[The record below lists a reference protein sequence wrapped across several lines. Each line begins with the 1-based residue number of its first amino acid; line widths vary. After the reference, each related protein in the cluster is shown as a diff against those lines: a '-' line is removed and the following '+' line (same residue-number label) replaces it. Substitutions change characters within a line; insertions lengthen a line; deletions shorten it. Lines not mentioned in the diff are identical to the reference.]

1 MEDTKLKDILNYEFL
16 SDLSISDD
24 GKKLFYKKTRPNYK
38 ENKYDTNIFIYDLKT
53 SENYKATDDDKATIF
68 TFNED
73 SNLIYKKSST
83 DEEDVFFVKEGSGVG
98 RKFFSINK
106 DVQSIKFLKDNLYLV
121 KSSEKKTKEE
131 KDRKKENSYFK
142 EIDKLPF
149 YLNGSGFVEEEKSS
163 YYLYDKAQ
171 DELKLITNSTDEN
184 KLYFCDINKNLDKI
198 LFLKEN
204 STSNKV
210 MDLREDLILYDLKT
224 NSEKTLI
231 ANEFSFFTAKFIE
244 DEIIFVATDMK
255 KGGINEDCFI
265 YKANFDGA
273 YEMISPSD
281 FDMSFGNSIGTD
293 SRFGGAKTFDA
304 SNNRL
309 YFVVTHFENSVLY
322 SMDLKGNLRKEI
334 EDEVE
339 DFAVNGDDIYYLSMG
354 ADTLAELKKKGCE
367 KPLVENKVATN
378 VCKIE
383 SFDFKS
389 NNDTLKG
396 YVVLPRDFDINKKYP
411 TLLSVHGGPKTEFSD
426 IFHHEHQMFANDGYI
441 IIYTNPHGSSGRGV
455 EFSDIRGKYGSIDYD
470 DLMRFT
476 DLAIEKY
483 PQIDTNKMGVYGGSY
498 GGFMTNWIIG
508 HTNRFKAACSQ
519 RSISNWT
526 SFYGVSDIGYYFAND
541 QTAGDIWDNLEKMWD
556 QSPIKYAKNVKTPTL
571 FIHSDEDYRCPLEQG
586 LQMYTRIKLNG
597 IDTKMYLFHGE
608 NHELSR
614 SGKPKGR
621 IKRLE
626 EIKAWFDKYLKDE
639 H

>member
-98 RKFFSINK
+98 RKFFSIKK
-106 DVQSIKFLKDNLYLV
+106 DVQSIKFLKDNLYLI
-121 KSSEKKTKEE
+121 KASEKKTKEE

-149 YLNGSGFVEEEKSS
+149 YLNGSGFIGEEKSS

-265 YKANFDGA
+265 YKINFDGA

-281 FDMSFGNSIGTD
+281 FDMSFGNSLGTD
-293 SRFGGAKTFDA
+293 SRFVGAKTFDVY
-304 SNNRL
+304 NDRL
-309 YFVVTHFENSVLY
+309 YFVVTNFENAPLY
-322 SMDLKGNLRKEI
+322 SIDLKGNLRKEI
-334 EDEVE
+334 ENEVE

-367 KPLVENKVATN
+367 KPLVENKIKAN

-383 SFDFKS
+383 TFDFKS

-396 YVVLPRDFDINKKYP
+396 YVVLPRDFDKSKKYP
-411 TLLSVHGGPKTEFSD
+411 ILLSVHGGPKTEFSD

-470 DLMRFT
+470 DLMKFT

-483 PQIDTNKMGVYGGSY
+483 PQIDTKKMGVYGGSY

-508 HTNRFKAACSQ
+508 HTNRFKAACAQ

-556 QSPIKYAKNVKTPTL
+556 QSPIKYAKNVNTPTL

-597 IDTKMYLFHGE
+597 VDTKMCIFHGE

>member
-1 MEDTKLKDILNYEFL
+1 MEDTKLKDILKYEFL

-24 GKKLFYKKTRPNYK
+24 GKKLFHKKTRPNYK
-38 ENKYDTNIFIYDLKT
+38 ENKYDTNIFIYDLNT
-53 SENYKATDDDKATIF
+53 CENYKATDDDKASIF
-68 TFNED
+68 TFNQD
-73 SNLIYKKSST
+73 SNLVYKKSSN
-83 DEEDVFFVKEGSGVG
+83 DEEDIFFVKEGSGVG
-98 RKFFSINK
+98 KKFFSIKK
-106 DVQSIKFLKDNLYLV
+106 DVQSIKFLKDDLYLV
-121 KSSEKKTKEE
+121 KASDKKTKEE
-131 KDRKKENSYFK
+131 KDNEEELSYFK

-149 YLNGSGFVEEEKSS
+149 YLNGAGFIKEENSS
-163 YYLYDKAQ
+163 YYLYNNVNDK
-171 DELKLITNSTDEN
+171 LTLITESTDEN
-184 KLYFCDINKNLDKI
+184 KLYLCDINSNLDKI

-265 YKANFDGA
+265 YKINFDGE
-273 YEMISPSD
+273 YEMISPRD
-281 FDMSFGNSIGTD
+281 FDMSFGNSLGTD
-293 SRFGGAKTFDA
+293 SRFGGAKTFDV

-309 YFVVTHFENSVLY
+309 YFVVTEFENAPLY
-322 SMDLKGNLRKEI
+322 SIDLKGNLRKEI
-334 EDEVE
+334 EDDVE
-339 DFAVNGDDIYYLSMG
+339 DFVVSKDDIYYLSMG
-354 ADTLAELKKKGCE
+354 SRSLSELQKKGSE
-367 KPLVENKVATN
+367 KPLVENKVKTN

-383 SFDFKS
+383 TFDFES

-396 YVVLPRDFDINKKYP
+396 YVVLPKDFDKNKKYP

-426 IFHHEHQMFANDGYI
+426 IFHHEHQMFANNGYI

-455 EFSDIRGKYGSIDYD
+455 VFSDIRGKYGSIDYD
-470 DLMRFT
+470 DLMTFT

-483 PQIDTNKMGVYGGSY
+483 PQIDSNKMGVYGGSY

-541 QTAGDIWDNLEKMWD
+541 QTAGDIWDNLESMWD
-556 QSPIKYAKNVKTPTL
+556 QSPIKYAKNVNTPTL

-597 IDTKMYLFHGE
+597 VDTKMCLFHGE

-639 H
+639 N

>member
-16 SDLSISDD
+16 SDLSITDD

-98 RKFFSINK
+98 RKFFSIKK
-106 DVQSIKFLKDNLYLV
+106 DVQSIKFLKDNLYLI
-121 KSSEKKTKEE
+121 KASEKKTKEE

-149 YLNGSGFVEEEKSS
+149 YLNGAGFIEEEKSS
-163 YYLYDKAQ
+163 YYIYNIAN
-171 DELKLITNSTDEN
+171 DELKLITESTYEN

-198 LFLKEN
+198 LFLREN
-204 STSNKV
+204 STPNKV
-210 MDLREDLILYDLKT
+210 MDLREDLILFDLKT
-224 NSEKTLI
+224 NSEKTLV

-265 YKANFDGA
+265 YKINFDGA
-273 YEMISPSD
+273 YEIISPSD
-281 FDMSFGNSIGTD
+281 FDMSFGNSLGTD
-293 SRFGGAKTFDA
+293 SRFGGAKTFDV

-309 YFVVTHFENSVLY
+309 YFVVTHFENSLLY
-322 SMDLKGNLRKEI
+322 SIDLRGNLRKEI

-367 KPLVENKVATN
+367 KPLVENKIKTN

-383 SFDFKS
+383 TFDFKS

-426 IFHHEHQMFANDGYI
+426 ILHHEHQMFANDGYI

-455 EFSDIRGKYGSIDYD
+455 EFSDIRGKYGDIDYD
-470 DLMRFT
+470 DLMTFT

-508 HTNRFKAACSQ
+508 HTNRFKAACAQ

-597 IDTKMYLFHGE
+597 VDTKMYLFHGE

-639 H
+639 N

>member
-98 RKFFSINK
+98 RKFFSIKK
-106 DVQSIKFLKDNLYLV
+106 DVQSIKFLKDNLYLI
-121 KSSEKKTKEE
+121 KASEKKTKEE

-149 YLNGSGFVEEEKSS
+149 YLNGSGFIGEEKSS

-265 YKANFDGA
+265 YKINFDGA

-281 FDMSFGNSIGTD
+281 FDMSFGNSLGTD
-293 SRFGGAKTFDA
+293 SRFVGAKTFDVY
-304 SNNRL
+304 NDRL
-309 YFVVTHFENSVLY
+309 YFVVTNFENAPLY
-322 SMDLKGNLRKEI
+322 SIDLKGNLRKEI
-334 EDEVE
+334 ENEVE

-367 KPLVENKVATN
+367 KPLVENKIKAN

-383 SFDFKS
+383 TFDFKS

-470 DLMRFT
+470 DLMKFT

-483 PQIDTNKMGVYGGSY
+483 PQIDTKKMGVYGGSY

-508 HTNRFKAACSQ
+508 HTNRFKAACAQ

-597 IDTKMYLFHGE
+597 VDTKMCIFHGE

>member
-53 SENYKATDDDKATIF
+53 SENYKATDYDKATIF

-73 SNLIYKKSST
+73 SNLIYMKSST

-98 RKFFSINK
+98 RKFFSIKK
-106 DVQSIKFLKDNLYLV
+106 DVQSIAFLKDNLYLV
-121 KSSEKKTKEE
+121 KASEKKTKEE
-131 KDRKKENSYFK
+131 KDRKNENSYFK

-149 YLNGSGFVEEEKSS
+149 YMNGAGFIEEEKSS
-163 YYLYDKAQ
+163 YYIYNIDNDK
-171 DELKLITNSTDEN
+171 LKLITESTDEN
-184 KLYFCDINKNLDKI
+184 KLYFCDINKSLDKI

-210 MDLREDLILYDLKT
+210 MDLREDLILYDLKN
-224 NSEKTLI
+224 NSEKTLV

-244 DEIIFVATDMK
+244 DEIIFVATNMK

-293 SRFGGAKTFDA
+293 SRFGGSKTFDVY
-304 SNNRL
+304 NDRL
-309 YFVVTHFENSVLY
+309 YFVVTHFENAPLY
-322 SMDLKGNLRKEI
+322 SIDLRGNLRKEI

-339 DFAVNGDDIYYLSMG
+339 DFAINGDDIYYLSMG
-354 ADTLAELKKKGCE
+354 ADTLAELKKKGCDN
-367 KPLVENKVATN
+367 PLVVNKIKTN

-383 SFDFKS
+383 TFDFKS

-396 YVVLPRDFDINKKYP
+396 YVVLPKDFDKSKKYP

-455 EFSDIRGKYGSIDYD
+455 EFSDIRGKYGDIDYE
-470 DLMRFT
+470 DLMTFT

-483 PQIDTNKMGVYGGSY
+483 PQIDTNKMGIYGGSY

-508 HTNRFKAACSQ
+508 HTNRFKAACAQ

-541 QTAGDIWDNLEKMWD
+541 QTAGDIWDNLEKIWD

-597 IDTKMYLFHGE
+597 VDTKMCLFHGE

-639 H
+639 N